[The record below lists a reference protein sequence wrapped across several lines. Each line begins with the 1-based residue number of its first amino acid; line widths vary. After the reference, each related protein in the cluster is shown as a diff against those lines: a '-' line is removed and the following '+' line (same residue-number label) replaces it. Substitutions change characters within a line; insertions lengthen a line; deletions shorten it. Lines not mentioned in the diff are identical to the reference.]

1 MGVAVTF
8 NYAKWVA
15 RYPEFA
21 SVSEPTAQAYFDE
34 ATIYL
39 RNDGS
44 GPTSSPTVQLT
55 LLNMLTAHI
64 AARYAVIDGKSAS
77 DLVGRISNATEGSV
91 SVQADMDAVPGT
103 AAWYMQTKYG
113 ADFWNATAAYR
124 TFRYRL
130 ARGWW
135 WGAGRA
141 PWVVTMRTP

>member
-1 MGVAVTF
+1 MGVVVTF
-8 NYAKWVA
+8 DYPKWVV

-21 SVSEPTAQAYFDE
+21 SVQEPLAQAYFAE

-44 GPTSSPTVQLT
+44 GPTNSPTVQLS

-64 AARYAVIDGKSAS
+64 TALYAIVDGKAAS

-91 SVQADMDAVPGT
+91 SVQADMEAMPGT
-103 AAWYMQTKYG
+103 AAWFLQTKYG
-113 ADFWNATAAYR
+113 ASFWQATAAYR

-141 PWVVTMRTP
+141 PWVVTTRTP